1 MPANTNAIGS
11 TMRRSLDFGF
21 LAGFALVAGIWV
33 ALVAADSV
41 ALVWLV
47 WFLKSLFWQILL
59 RKAYTFASRVSILL
73 ALLFYYCEFWLMV
86 VGFWCGCVR

>member
-21 LAGFALVAGIWV
+21 LAGFALVALVSV
-33 ALVAADSV
+33 ALVSVDSVAVVAV

-47 WFLKSLFWQILL
+47 LFLKSLFWQILL
-59 RKAYTFASRVSILL
+59 RKAYTLATTSFNFMLPPFRGIIRFRLL
-73 ALLFYYCEFWLMV
+73 
-86 VGFWCGCVR
+86 